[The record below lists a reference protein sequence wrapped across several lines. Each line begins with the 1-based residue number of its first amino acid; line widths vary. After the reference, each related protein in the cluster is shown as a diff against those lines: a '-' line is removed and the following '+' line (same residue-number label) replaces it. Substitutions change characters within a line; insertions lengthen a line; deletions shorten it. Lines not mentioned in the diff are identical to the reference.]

1 MTTQTTPTQIGQ
13 VAPTNGNHHPAA
25 PTFTEAPASVTLK
38 ISYRGYTDILFTL
51 RDNSGVGLLDK
62 LGPVIDRFE
71 KMGITPN
78 AGQRGP
84 SQPGPAQSA
93 AGGAICPE
101 HGTPMKQGK
110 KGWYCPMVV
119 TEVQGRKIY
128 CNHTA

>member
-1 MTTQTTPTQIGQ
+1 MTTQTI
-13 VAPTNGNHHPAA
+13 APPNGNIHPAPVA

-38 ISYRGYTDILFTL
+38 ISYRGYNDILFTL

-71 KMGITPN
+71 KMGITPS
-78 AGQRGP
+78 APRGIHP
-84 SQPGPAQSA
+84 ASPTQSPG
-93 AGGAICPE
+93 GGVICPE

-110 KGWYCPMVV
+110 KGYYCPMVV